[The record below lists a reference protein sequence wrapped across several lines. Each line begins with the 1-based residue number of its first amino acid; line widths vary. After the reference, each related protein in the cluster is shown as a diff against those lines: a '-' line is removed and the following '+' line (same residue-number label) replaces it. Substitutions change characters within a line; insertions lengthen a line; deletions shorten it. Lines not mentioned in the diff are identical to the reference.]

1 LKTSESETKLEGLG
15 NRLLTVIH
23 HLHITQSECARRLK
37 SSPGF
42 ISDVVRGKKNPGA
55 DFLFGLR
62 EAFGVSID
70 WLLSGDGVMF
80 GGHGID
86 LELLRSIRL
95 KVAVARAAIADNN
108 PTANTLLCLIRDG
121 QLSEATGDPE
131 IVSFLDQTT
140 DRVDDFE
147 LVTELYN
154 GHIQTAD
161 PVLQHQNLLAA
172 AVTHFQAHKS
182 IDKIAA
188 LAWLTL
194 HS

>member
-1 LKTSESETKLEGLG
+1 MKTSESETKLEGLG

-86 LELLRSIRL
+86 LELLR
-95 KVAVARAAIADNN
+95 
-108 PTANTLLCLIRDG
+108 
-121 QLSEATGDPE
+121 
-131 IVSFLDQTT
+131 
-140 DRVDDFE
+140 
-147 LVTELYN
+147 
-154 GHIQTAD
+154 
-161 PVLQHQNLLAA
+161 
-172 AVTHFQAHKS
+172 
-182 IDKIAA
+182 
-188 LAWLTL
+188 
-194 HS
+194 